1 MCFLSKYIKPFSH
14 GHRSSGTT
22 AYGGTGRPSEIMR
35 SIKIEDFISQ
45 GRRDFE
51 VDDILWGSVGVVS
64 VAILVTVT
72 INK

>member
-1 MCFLSKYIKPFSH
+1 
-14 GHRSSGTT
+14 RAT
-22 AYGGTGRPSEIMR
+22 AFGGTGRPSEIMR

-51 VDDILWGSVGVVS
+51 VDDILWGSLGVVS